1 MGFEQCN
8 AWRESAGSGGV
19 QGLQALSISIFGK
32 KCVVCCHFLPLCWGS
47 LLAHTHRASRGALG
61 FPLPPLP
68 GSSRGDTGTPQSC
81 ELPDE
86 WEQRIFYLIRCSFFS
101 PFHLFT
107 KFFYA
112 ALTRFHP
119 HTPLCLIQFPA
130 TTTQSLAVK
139 GKM

>member
-47 LLAHTHRASRGALG
+47 LLAHAHRTSRGALG

-81 ELPDE
+81 ELTDE
-86 WEQRIFYLIRCSFFS
+86 WEQRIFYLIHCSFFS
-101 PFHLFT
+101 PFHQIFPCCSNT
-107 KFFYA
+107 VSP
-112 ALTRFHP
+112 P
-119 HTPLCLIQFPA
+119 HTLVFNTISCYNHPEPC
-130 TTTQSLAVK
+130 
-139 GKM
+139 GEG